1 MNEQEV
7 LDADNLCLTLYT
19 KDNSE
24 DSHDTP
30 IRTTPADVLP
40 TTETSPSPADRNRAV
55 WEENLGEMLD
65 EFDGLCMEGNST
77 DPQTRQSHDVHNLHQ
92 FGDVEEAQTVV
103 VLDVDYCSWCGFRDH
118 KRKTRKACPQH
129 PDYDGDVYEKG
140 DKLHDDWAPG
150 PRSSYGTKDRPRL
163 TPTSVRSAPLASNF
177 RVKDWTVG
185 VGAIDERSKFEPKK
199 FTGRSVLTYA
209 S

>member
-7 LDADNLCLTLYT
+7 LDADNLCLTLYA

-40 TTETSPSPADRNRAV
+40 TTETSPSPADRNRALRGGKFRRNV
-55 WEENLGEMLD
+55 GRVRR
-65 EFDGLCMEGNST
+65 FVCAT

-103 VLDVDYCSWCGFRDH
+103 VLDVDHCSWCGFRDH
-118 KRKTRKACPQH
+118 NRKTRKACPQ
-129 PDYDGDVYEKG
+129 P
-140 DKLHDDWAPG
+140 AP
-150 PRSSYGTKDRPRL
+150 
-163 TPTSVRSAPLASNF
+163 
-177 RVKDWTVG
+177 
-185 VGAIDERSKFEPKK
+185 
-199 FTGRSVLTYA
+199 
-209 S
+209 